1 MSKNISQETNRN
13 LTLKELDQQ
22 FDFIDWF
29 DYITALLPDGTVIN
43 EHEFIIVPDTQY
55 LKDLEMLLGLTSGRV
70 IANYLMWRII
80 DFSLPYLSDES
91 QRIHSEYHIKLKPIS
106 CTMLVRRELPIVSSA
121 LYAKTFL
128 NNQNNEDLKSQVVED
143 VESIVDVT
151 VGLLKWVDDET
162 KKWTKKNRKAT
173 TKHINVPE
181 ELLNTDHLMT
191 YFSDLQPRG
200 NTLLEIILGIH
211 KFHLDKDLRK
221 LKQTV
226 DIREWTRHSDLV
238 NILDYKPAR
247 LRTLS
252 IPAPLIEE
260 QLTYN
265 ETSVIDYAT
274 IGVTVAR
281 DYIYKFLSLE
291 NPNGNTFDTHG
302 NLWTNETKTASLPHV
317 KCFIDQYSKLQTPDG
332 VKTNGNLLKYENI
345 ADVGEYLI
353 KNFSLNFSFKH
364 KIIYLIQYRCFKSG
378 LCNIFVFRRYS
389 RRKTAWHRVQ

>member
-1 MSKNISQETNRN
+1 MSKNISQENNRN

-128 NNQNNEDLKSQVVED
+128 NHQNNEDLKSQVVED

-162 KKWTKKNRKAT
+162 KKWTKTNRKAT

-191 YFSDLQPRG
+191 HFSDLQPRG

-302 NLWTNETKTASLPHV
+302 NFWTNYSKIASLPHV

-353 KNFSLNFSFKH
+353 
-364 KIIYLIQYRCFKSG
+364 
-378 LCNIFVFRRYS
+378 
-389 RRKTAWHRVQ
+389 